1 MIFQVAI
8 DEVIANRLLLKEVIY
23 ANICESSLSPQKTK
37 ILHVRAKGAHNIFH
51 VRPYGDT
58 HHRSEYS

>member
-23 ANICESSLSPQKTK
+23 ANICESSLSISLK
-37 ILHVRAKGAHNIFH
+37 
-51 VRPYGDT
+51 RPK
-58 HHRSEYS
+58 YSM